1 VPERPAV
8 KTKTRSPGSA
18 RGFAASGPPQS
29 LLYLRPTGILSGA
42 AAAAAHAAKLALPL
56 AGGPL
61 AFSACE
67 VLRRTPEGV
76 TRAFA
81 PLAEIERSTRGS
93 DEDAE
98 ALAASLEGIA
108 APRTPFAG
116 LSLERPRLMGV
127 VNATPD
133 SFSDGGDHATPA
145 AAIAHGK
152 ALIAAGA
159 EIVDVG
165 GESTRPG
172 AEAIGADAELG
183 RVGPV
188 LAGLAGGSAL
198 LSIDTRHAPVME
210 AALDAGAAIVN
221 DVTALAGDPASLDL
235 VARRGAAVVLM
246 HMQGEPKSMQRAP
259 HYDDV
264 ALEVYDFLQARIA
277 VCLAAG
283 IPRGR
288 IAIDPGLGFGKSFA
302 HNHQIL
308 ERLALFHGLGCALLV
323 GASRKSFTAGSRAN
337 VSEKARLGGSLA
349 AALAALGQGAQLL
362 RVHDVAETRQA
373 IEIWRGAHGLPSG
386 RS

>member
-1 VPERPAV
+1 MPERPAV

-18 RGFAASGPPQS
+18 RGFAASGPTQN

-42 AAAAAHAAKLALPL
+42 AAAAARAAKLALPL

-67 VLRRTPEGV
+67 VLRRTPGGV
-76 TRAFA
+76 AREFA
-81 PLAEIERSTRGS
+81 PLAEIERRARGS
-93 DEDAE
+93 DQDAE
-98 ALAASLEGIA
+98 ALAASLEEIA
-108 APRTPFAG
+108 APRAPFAG
-116 LSLERPRLMGV
+116 LSLARPHLMGV
-127 VNATPD
+127 VNVTPD
-133 SFSDGGDHATPA
+133 SFSDGGDYATPA

-152 ALIAAGA
+152 DLIAAGA

-172 AEAIGADAELG
+172 AEAIGAAQELG

-188 LAGLAGGSAL
+188 LAGLAAAGTL
-198 LSIDTRHAPVME
+198 LSIDTRHAQVME
-210 AALDAGAAIVN
+210 AAFNAGAAVVN
-221 DVTALAGDPASLDL
+221 DVTALLGDPASLDL
-235 VARRGAAVVLM
+235 VARRGASVVLM
-246 HMQGEPKSMQRAP
+246 HMQGEPRSMQRAP

-277 VCLAAG
+277 ACLAAG

-323 GASRKSFTAGSRAN
+323 GASRKGFTAGARAN
-337 VSEKARLGGSLA
+337 VPAKARLGGSLA

-373 IEIWRGAHGLPSG
+373 IEIWCAAHGLPGGLS
-386 RS
+386 